1 MQRTRAP
8 CSVEFREQMVALV
21 RAGRSPEDL
30 AKEFEPCAH
39 TIYGWVRKAERSG
52 DRNAAGLEEKERAEL
67 QRLRKENKQ
76 LRSERDILSKA
87 AASFA
92 SLEPVALAAD
102 FAQNDGTSFRFS
114 NT

>member
-1 MQRTRAP
+1 MSE
-8 CSVEFREQMVALV
+8 CREREPPIRSSFGSKWSRWYALAVA
-21 RAGRSPEDL
+21 RKTWPRNSS
-30 AKEFEPCAH
+30 
-39 TIYGWVRKAERSG
+39 RKAERSG